1 MFKSKKDKTVEKEK
15 VVVTPEF
22 LEKILE
28 KRKKLSRE
36 VEMFRSER
44 FYICP
49 KSRMNRIS
57 FGKVTVYCTN
67 LYDVDKEIVENYIL
81 PKYEKKLNM
90 LDSFLSSVVMF
101 ETIVSSDVV
110 DIVEEDKDN
119 E

>member
-1 MFKSKKDKTVEKEK
+1 
-15 VVVTPEF
+15 
-22 LEKILE
+22 
-28 KRKKLSRE
+28 
-36 VEMFRSER
+36 
-44 FYICP
+44 
-49 KSRMNRIS
+49 
-57 FGKVTVYCTN
+57 